1 MIPRAKWGAAPPK
14 RPLTPQ
20 ANYAGLVLHWN
31 ATFPRG
37 YRERDDES
45 HAQWLRNIQA
55 WALNHPTIPFVDFPY
70 NVARDIF
77 GNEYE
82 GRGIGKRS
90 GGEGPLKLKYRGK
103 QYLSYFVM
111 TGYEVVDDEKIEVV
125 PFDLDALVTD
135 VNAVREQAGILDKP
149 VHGHGRVRRPFLSGA
164 DKDCPGPTLL
174 ALVESGGFDVAPV
187 VPVAIPAQH
196 GQVPIP
202 TTALPN
208 DLSTDLM
215 RVSTALTTAV
225 ASLNQTI
232 RNLEE

>member
-1 MIPRAKWGAAPPK
+1 MIPRDAWGALPPK
-14 RPLTPQ
+14 RPLPPQ
-20 ANYAGLVLHWN
+20 ATYDGLVLHWN

-37 YRERDDES
+37 YQERDDES

-55 WALNHPTIPFVDFPY
+55 WSQNHPKIDFIDFPY

-90 GGEGPLKLKYRGK
+90 GGEGPLKVKFRGK
-103 QYLSYFVM
+103 RYLSYLVM
-111 TGYEVVDDEKIEVV
+111 TGYEIVDEKIEVV
-125 PFDLDALVTD
+125 PFDLDALVAD
-135 VNAVREQAGILDKP
+135 VNAIREKAGIIDKP
-149 VHGHGRVRRPFLSGA
+149 VHGHGQVRRAFASGA

-174 ALVESGGFDVAPV
+174 ALVESGAFNVAPV
-187 VPVAIPAQH
+187 KPVETRPVVDITARPARA
-196 GQVPIP
+196 
-202 TTALPN
+202 T

-215 RVSTALTTAV
+215 RVSTALTQAV

-232 RNLEE
+232 RNLED